1 MKKIMYL
8 ILFILVSLSATALN
22 DTVIYQSQYI
32 IVDTDFFTALQIEQT
47 GPRATIEDLAAEI
60 AFFPIQT
67 EHQRILSSGHSP
79 LPKTIDEQEP
89 AMRFSWNKPSGTLP
103 IHIKN
108 RVQVESTP
116 KKIREK
122 ISFPLAGLPDDI
134 QKFTQPAAIID
145 SNADIVRLAS
155 TLAQGQDDTLVVVDN
170 IAVWV
175 TANIKYNLSSAAADA
190 TEKASTVLRTRE
202 GVCDELTA
210 LFISMLRA
218 LGIPARFVAGI
229 AYSNSPE
236 LNGWGPHGWTE
247 VYFPNY
253 GWVPYDVTY
262 GQYGFVDASH
272 IVTRYSADS
281 EKIKSKFTW
290 KGRDTTVTVRDF
302 STKATVQEYGPLRE
316 PHIALTA
323 EPFKGSVGFGS
334 YNLVIAHVRNLLDYY
349 QPVDVHVSKTTKLEI
364 MDESAPTENAKYK
377 KHILLAPHEEK
388 ILFWTIKTSSELEN
402 NLIYTFPVSV
412 YTPTG
417 MEAVTEFKAVKDGIQ
432 VPRERIEKT
441 MQGLA
446 PADNNMLT
454 HGLILNCA
462 SAKQTYQEDEPVAI
476 SCAIKNNGNTFLGQV
491 NVCADGKQCQ
501 TIDVGIAQ
509 EQQLHF
515 ELTGAHDAGENAAT
529 ITAMSDDAVAKASV
543 GFFLLD
549 KPLLK
554 IEAAEAPATVHYGD
568 EFTATLRLTKGSST
582 APQNV
587 HVTVHGELVAQEF
600 DLGTLDSSLD
610 LTLAMQGSDLQPD
623 TNVFTVTA
631 AFTDEKG
638 TPYETTNTFTV
649 TLVDVTAWQRIKIFV
664 KSLFT

>member
-1 MKKIMYL
+1 
-8 ILFILVSLSATALN
+8 
-22 DTVIYQSQYI
+22 
-32 IVDTDFFTALQIEQT
+32 
-47 GPRATIEDLAAEI
+47 
-60 AFFPIQT
+60 
-67 EHQRILSSGHSP
+67 
-79 LPKTIDEQEP
+79 
-89 AMRFSWNKPSGTLP
+89 MR
-103 IHIKN
+103 
-108 RVQVESTP
+108 VESTP
-116 KKIREK
+116 KKIRAK
-122 ISFPLAGLPDDI
+122 IQFPLATIPDDI
-134 QKFTQPAAIID
+134 QKLTQPAAIID
-145 SNADIVRLAS
+145 RNADIVRLAS
-155 TLAQGQDDTLVVVDN
+155 TLAQEQDDTLVVVDN
-170 IAVWV
+170 VASWV
-175 TANIKYNLSSAAADA
+175 TANIKYNLSSAGADA
-190 TEKASTVLRTRE
+190 TEKASTVLRSRE

-236 LNGWGPHGWTE
+236 LHGWGPHGWAE

-446 PADNNMLT
+446 PADTTMLT

-462 SAKQTYQEDEPVAI
+462 SAKQTYQEDEPIAI
-476 SCAIKNNGNTFLGQV
+476 SCTIKNKGNTFLGQV
-491 NVCADGKQCQ
+491 NVCAEGKECQ
-501 TIDVGIAQ
+501 TIDLGIAQ
-509 EQQLHF
+509 EQLLQF
-515 ELTGAHDAGENAAT
+515 ELGGTGTRDAGEQVAT

-554 IEAAEAPATVHYGD
+554 IEAAEAPAMVHYGD
-568 EFTATLRLTKGSST
+568 EFAATLRLTKGST
-582 APQNV
+582 AAPKNV
-587 HVTVHGELVAQEF
+587 QVTVRGELVTQEF

-610 LTLAMQGSDLQPD
+610 LTLAMQGRDLQAD
-623 TNVFTVTA
+623 ANVFTVTA
-631 AFTDEKG
+631 RFTDEKG

-649 TLVDVTAWQRIKIFV
+649 ELVEVTMWQRVKIFF
-664 KSLFT
+664 KSIFT